1 MYDPVSA
8 ITAIVPTALSAVG
21 TIVGMDSSRKAAH
34 QQEDAAAAAAAG
46 FDPYKKAGV
55 NALWNLEDRINAGP
69 GEFTKSPGYD
79 FRLQQGVNALDRS
92 AAARGKLLSGSQAK
106 AITQYGQDYGS
117 SEYQNWLNQW
127 YQSLTPYQ
135 NLAST
140 GLNAASGVGQG
151 IMNTGEAQAAGTI
164 GSSNILSSWLPMSPA
179 NWWSSAMGAGMGTPQ
194 TSYYNPAQG
203 NAMQGGYPS
212 GGYYNNALAGGGGGW
227 ANSGWANATMAIF

>member
-1 MYDPVSA
+1 MYDFVSPIVDFVTGGSMSA
-8 ITAIVPTALSAVG
+8 TEEASQQQQRAATASGELYRPYYNVG
-21 TIVGMDSSRKAAH
+21 VENLNTLNSR
-34 QQEDAAAAAAAG
+34 
-46 FDPYKKAGV
+46 V
-55 NALWNLEDRINAGP
+55 NAGP
-69 GEFTKSPGYD
+69 GDFTKSPGYD
-79 FRLQQGVNALDRS
+79 FRMQEGVNALERG
-92 AAARGKLLSGSQAK
+92 AAARGKQLSGAQGK
-106 AITQYGQDYGS
+106 ALTKFGQDYGS
-117 SEYQNWLNQW
+117 NEYQNWLNQW

-151 IMNTGEAQAAGTI
+151 IMNTGEAQAAGAI

-203 NAMQGGYPS
+203 NAMQGGYPN

>member
-21 TIVGMDSSRKAAH
+21 TIVGMDASRKAAH

-46 FDPYKKAGV
+46 FEPYKKAGV
-55 NALWNLEDRINAGP
+55 NALRNLEDRINAGP

-151 IMNTGEAQAAGTI
+151 LMNAGEAQAAGTV
-164 GSSNILSSWLPMSPA
+164 GASNILSSWLPMSP
-179 NWWSSAMGAGMGTPQ
+179 NSWWSSFMGGGAGTPQ
-194 TSYYNPAQG
+194 TAYAPSYNQAPQMGAYP
-203 NAMQGGYPS
+203 GYS
-212 GGYYNNALAGGGGGW
+212 NNALATGGGGGW
-227 ANSGWANATMAIF
+227 ANSGWSNAVMAIF

>member
-135 NLAST
+135 NLVNT
-140 GLNAASGVGQG
+140 GLSAQGASVLPTMTVG
-151 IMNTGEAQAAGTI
+151 ESRAAGTL
-164 GSSNILSSWLPMSPA
+164 GQANSLNNLLNWGTNQVPA
-179 NWWSSAMGAGMGTPQ
+179 VTNMFANPGYSAPLNYFNTGLASG
-194 TSYYNPAQG
+194 G
-203 NAMQGGYPS
+203 NAWGGSP
-212 GGYYNNALAGGGGGW
+212 W
-227 ANSGWANATMAIF
+227 ASATMGIF